1 MFKLYELVNNKENP
15 ICFSPYVIAVK
26 LFLKHKGLEFE
37 TIPLTFTEVKPT
49 ISKLTDG
56 KWNQVPLLI
65 TPNGDQVYNTKDI
78 GKYLELH
85 YPKPTLDVINPKLDQ
100 LLLDYDPISDISFS
114 LSIMDL
120 YHAIDEAD
128 KPYFLESRPLLLGT
142 SIEEFTK
149 DLEGNLKL
157 YHEKTLDLGD
167 LLDKSDYLNGTEAG
181 FYDYLLAGRIQYIRL
196 ISPDSYSKLIV
207 NHPKKSI
214 LSWFERMLNLFDGY
228 MRNANG
234 VKN

>member
-1 MFKLYELVNNKENP
+1 MFTRFYSN
-15 ICFSPYVIAVK
+15 
-26 LFLKHKGLEFE
+26 
-37 TIPLTFTEVKPT
+37 
-49 ISKLTDG
+49 G

-85 YPKPTLDVINPKLDQ
+85 YPSPTLNAVNSKLDQ

-120 YHAIDEAD
+120 YHAIDKAD

-149 DLEGNLKL
+149 DLDGNLKL
-157 YHEKTLDLGD
+157 YHEKTLNLGD
-167 LLDKSDYLNGTEAG
+167 LFDKSDYLNGNEPG

-196 ISPDSYSKLIV
+196 ISPNSYEKLIV

-214 LSWFERMLNLFDGY
+214 LNWFERMLNLFDGY